1 MGLTRFVL
9 KRPVATVMALLCLL
23 VFGISSVFNATLE
36 QMPDTD
42 QPMLII
48 IASYSG
54 AGPEDIDELVTQPI
68 EDQVGTIEG
77 VKSMSSTS
85 SENRAMIML
94 EYDYG
99 TDMDDAYNDLSQ
111 SLDALSR
118 QLPDD
123 AETSVM
129 EMNNNAGTTMML
141 SISNPSQEDLYDYV
155 DQTVVPLLEQISSV
169 AEVEAMGGKS
179 EYYKIELQSDE
190 MAQYQVTMS
199 DVSTAMSTANL
210 SYPSGDAVSGK
221 LELSVSTSLEH
232 ETIEALKEVPITTS
246 SGKIV
251 YLEDIAKVYEAEESR
266 GGISRYNGQD
276 TISISITKQQSS
288 TAMDVSSE
296 VQEVIESLEADDEN
310 LNIRIV
316 RDSAD
321 SILSSLKDVALT
333 LVLAAVISMI
343 IIFIFFGDYKASLIV
358 GSSIPTSILV
368 SLILMTSAGFSL
380 NIITM
385 SGLVLGVGMMVDN
398 SIVVLESCFRAIET
412 EEDKGLLGY
421 ARASLSG
428 TNIVLQSILG
438 STVTTCVVFLPLVFL
453 QGMSGQMFGS
463 MGYVIVFCMLAS
475 FLSAITIVPLTYM
488 AYKPQERMQA
498 PMSRPMERIQNGYR
512 RIMPG
517 LLNHKAICNPGDCSL
532 FSGQR
537 DGNRAY
543 DSGRYGNGQCFHRN
557 KAGAAVGKCRRHA
570 AAGRGDCPG
579 ASGCGILHAAL

>member
-1 MGLTRFVL
+1 M
-9 KRPVATVMALLCLL
+9 
-23 VFGISSVFNATLE
+23 
-36 QMPDTD
+36 
-42 QPMLII
+42 
-48 IASYSG
+48 
-54 AGPEDIDELVTQPI
+54 
-68 EDQVGTIEG
+68 
-77 VKSMSSTS
+77 
-85 SENRAMIML
+85 
-94 EYDYG
+94 
-99 TDMDDAYNDLSQ
+99 
-111 SLDALSR
+111 
-118 QLPDD
+118 
-123 AETSVM
+123 
-129 EMNNNAGTTMML
+129 
-141 SISNPSQEDLYDYV
+141 
-155 DQTVVPLLEQISSV
+155 
-169 AEVEAMGGKS
+169 
-179 EYYKIELQSDE
+179 
-190 MAQYQVTMS
+190 
-199 DVSTAMSTANL
+199 
-210 SYPSGDAVSGK
+210 
-221 LELSVSTSLEH
+221 
-232 ETIEALKEVPITTS
+232 
-246 SGKIV
+246 
-251 YLEDIAKVYEAEESR
+251 YLEDIARVYEAEESR

-475 FLSAITIVPLTYM
+475 FCRLLPLF
-488 AYKPQERMQA
+488 PLHIW
-498 PMSRPMERIQNGYR
+498 RISPRRGCRRRCRGPWSGYR
-512 RIMPG
+512 T
-517 LLNHKAICNPGDCSL
+517 DT
-532 FSGQR
+532 
-537 DGNRAY
+537 
-543 DSGRYGNGQCFHRN
+543 
-557 KAGAAVGKCRRHA
+557 
-570 AAGRGDCPG
+570 
-579 ASGCGILHAAL
+579 AALCPDF